1 MKREF
6 VEKLLKDNGIENPK
20 ELVDSILAENG
31 KDIEAAKKEADT
43 LKADRDKLKEQLDE
57 ATTSLEKFKDIK
69 PDELNAE
76 IDKLKKTIEDKE
88 KEHADKIADME
99 FQSLIEKAVTESGA
113 KNAKAVKALLDI
125 DALKGSKNQKEDI
138 KSALEAVKKD
148 NDYMFGSDE
157 PINKGAVGSTK
168 GGSGTDA
175 KTATLMAA
183 AGLPAEDEK

>member
-1 MKREF
+1 MKRDF
-6 VEKLLKDNGIENPK
+6 VEKLLKDKGVENPK
-20 ELVDSILAENG
+20 ELVDAILSENG
-31 KDIEAAKKEADT
+31 KDIEAAKKESEALT
-43 LKADRDKLKEQLDE
+43 AERDKLKEQLDE

-76 IDKLKKTIEDKE
+76 IEKLKKTIEDKD

-99 FQSLIEKAVTESGA
+99 FQSLIETAITESGA

-125 DALKGSKNQKEDI
+125 EALKGSKNQKEDI
-138 KSALEAVKKD
+138 KAALETVKED
-148 NDYMFGSDE
+148 NDYMFGSEE
-157 PINKGAVGSTK
+157 PINNGAVGSTR

-183 AGLPAEDEK
+183 AGLPTEE

>member
-6 VEKLLKDNGIENPK
+6 VEKLLKDQGIENPK

-31 KDIEAAKKEADT
+31 KDIEAAKKETET
-43 LKADRDKLKEQLDE
+43 LTAERDKLKEQLDE

-76 IDKLKKTIEDKE
+76 IEKLKQTIKDKDN
-88 KEHADKIADME
+88 EHAEKIADME
-99 FQSLIEKAVTESGA
+99 FHGNIDEAIRQAGA
-113 KNAKAVKALLDI
+113 KNAKAVKALLDL
-125 DALKGSKNQKEDI
+125 DTLKGSKNQKEDI
-138 KSALEAVKKD
+138 KAALETVEKE
-148 NDYMFGSDE
+148 NDYLFGSTE
-157 PINKGAVGSTK
+157 PINNGAVGSTR